1 MLTQHIELDLSPD
14 ALREWRTQRAIDAIG
29 VDTIRKA
36 CDEAIADDSPGEDPK
51 IVFTRLRKRYSTTK
65 AHSA

>member
-51 IVFTRLRKRYSTTK
+51 DCFYPPT
-65 AHSA
+65 